1 LFQVHLGRTGLAQL
15 RSRILSTRIARLP
28 RQCDEFPIN
37 WYEATF
43 PMSPP
48 FETIQLQIALGV
60 ATLTLHRPDRL
71 NSLSR
76 SMLTELS
83 NALAMVRLDAT
94 VRCLLLT
101 GAGRAFCSG
110 QDLDDESVDPALGP
124 VDLGAVIEHGY
135 RPIVVGIR
143 DLPVPVVAAINGV
156 AAGAGANIALAC
168 DLVIA
173 AHSASFVQPFCRLGL
188 LPGAG
193 GTWTLPRLVGPARA
207 MGLALLGEPLSAV
220 EAQAWGLI
228 WECVPDDEL
237 AARAR
242 ELAQRLA
249 EGPTL
254 AFARTKQAIQAS
266 AAQTLEASLE
276 LEGAFL
282 RELGGSLDYR
292 EGVAAFRAR
301 RPGRFIGG

>member
-1 LFQVHLGRTGLAQL
+1 
-15 RSRILSTRIARLP
+15 
-28 RQCDEFPIN
+28 
-37 WYEATF
+37 
-43 PMSPP
+43 MSQP
-48 FETIQLQIALGV
+48 FETIQLQIAQGV
-60 ATLTLHRPDRL
+60 ATVTLHRPDRL

-76 SMLTELS
+76 PMLAELS
-83 NALAMVRLDAT
+83 NALGQVRLDPA

-135 RPIVVGIR
+135 RPIVLGIR

-168 DLVIA
+168 DVVIA
-173 AHSASFVQPFCRLGL
+173 ARSASFVQPFCRLGL

-207 MGLALLGEPLSAV
+207 MGLALLGESLSGA

-228 WECVPDDEL
+228 WQCVPDDQLGARALEL
-237 AARAR
+237 AAR
-242 ELAQRLA
+242 LAA
-249 EGPTL
+249 GPTL
-254 AFARTKQAIQAS
+254 AFARTKQAMQA
-266 AAQTLEASLE
+266 AATQTLEASLE

-292 EGVAAFRAR
+292 EGVAAFRAAR
-301 RPGRFIGG
+301 APRFIGG

>member
-1 LFQVHLGRTGLAQL
+1 MSHLFQTVQL
-15 RSRILSTRIARLP
+15 EIS
-28 RQCDEFPIN
+28 Q
-37 WYEATF
+37 
-43 PMSPP
+43 
-48 FETIQLQIALGV
+48 GV
-60 ATLTLHRPDRL
+60 ATLTLNRPDRL
-71 NSLSR
+71 NSLTR
-76 SMLTELS
+76 GMLTEL
-83 NALAMVRLDAT
+83 NTALAMVRLDNS

-101 GAGRAFCSG
+101 GAGRAFCTG

-135 RPIVVGIR
+135 RPIILGIR
-143 DLPVPVVAAINGV
+143 DLPLPVLAAVNGV

-168 DLVIA
+168 DVVIA
-173 AHSASFVQPFCRLGL
+173 ALSASFVQPFCRLGL

-207 MGLALLGEPLSAV
+207 MGLALFGEPLDA
-220 EAQAWGLI
+220 ADAHAWGLI
-228 WECVPDDEL
+228 WECVPDEQL

-242 ELAQRLA
+242 ELAVRLA

-254 AFARTKQAIQAS
+254 GFARTKQAIQAS
-266 AAQTLEASLE
+266 GAQTLEASLD
-276 LEGAFL
+276 LESAFL

-301 RPGRFIGG
+301 RPPRFIGG